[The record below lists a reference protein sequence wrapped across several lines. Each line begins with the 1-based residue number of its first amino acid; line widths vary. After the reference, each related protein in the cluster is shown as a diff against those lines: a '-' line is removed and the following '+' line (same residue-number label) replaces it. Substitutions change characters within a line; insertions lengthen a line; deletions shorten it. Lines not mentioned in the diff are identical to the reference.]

1 MADEQGPGI
10 DTNPGPRNA
19 DKRQKGIRELS
30 RAVAVR
36 RIPPFLRSLLEY
48 SFDLDSHRDRL
59 LCRPCKRLRV
69 FVGSNIFHKCQQTSK
84 GLSHFP
90 RR

>member
-19 DKRQKGIRELS
+19 DGRQKGLRDFS

-36 RIPPFLRSLLEY
+36 RIPSFSAVIVFFGFGFPLRPFVLQALQKAEGV
-48 SFDLDSHRDRL
+48 
-59 LCRPCKRLRV
+59 CRIHHI
-69 FVGSNIFHKCQQTSK
+69 S
-84 GLSHFP
+84 
-90 RR
+90 